1 MRQAALAFVA
11 FALAV
16 SPLQAR
22 ELPPEPPRPD
32 WEVAA
37 EAAMSAMRAS
47 FFDPDSITIEWVSGF
62 AWGYYK
68 PLIGKRVF
76 GWLTCGNVNARNRMG
91 GYTGAQG
98 FVVVHTPD
106 GDTTVILGA
115 YPGNSTDTCYR
126 GKVPVNP
133 ELIAASAK
141 PGDVP
146 ALSLA
151 DEIAKLADLRE
162 RGLISE
168 EEFAALKAK
177 LLAQ

>member
-1 MRQAALAFVA
+1 MRQLALAFA
-11 FALAV
+11 ALTLAGA
-16 SPLQAR
+16 PLHAR
-22 ELPPEPPRPD
+22 ELPPEPPQPD
-32 WEVAA
+32 WAVAA
-37 EAAMSAMRAS
+37 QAAMDAMRRS
-47 FFDPDSITIEWVSGF
+47 FIDPDSITIEWVSGF

-68 PLIGKRVF
+68 PLIGRREF

-91 GYTGAQG
+91 GYAGSQG
-98 FVVVHTPD
+98 FVVIHTAE

-141 PGDVP
+141 PGDMP
-146 ALSLA
+146 APSLA